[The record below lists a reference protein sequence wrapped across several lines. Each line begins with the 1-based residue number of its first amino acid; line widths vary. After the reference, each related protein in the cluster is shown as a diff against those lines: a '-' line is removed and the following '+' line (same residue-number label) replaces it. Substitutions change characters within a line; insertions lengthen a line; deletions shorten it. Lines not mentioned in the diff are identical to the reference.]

1 MLCMKHNVSVTE
13 VRIMDLFSHTFPSTS
28 VMFSN
33 GDSALVSKMRDR
45 AKLACRP
52 GTKKL
57 RGNGE
62 CDVNHGRVRLA

>member
-1 MLCMKHNVSVTE
+1 MTVNVSDVK
-13 VRIMDLFSHTFPSTS
+13 VMIVDLFSHTFPSTS

-62 CDVNHGRVRLA
+62 CDVNQGRVRLA